1 MTDELLRATV
11 SVRGVIIDPRG
22 RVLVL
27 RRATDG
33 EWELPGG
40 RLATDEAVRRGLLR
54 EITEETALSV
64 EIDNPVATNAW
75 TNDDGQGR
83 FAVHYKCYTSQRN
96 VDISDEH
103 ADWEWLLPAE
113 ASRVLCDPQTTAVRA
128 VTGPAAS
135 RRRLDR
141 PSLSPD

>member
-22 RVLVL
+22 RNLVL
-27 RRATDG
+27 QRATDG

-40 RLATDEAVRRGLLR
+40 RLAVGEPVRRGLRR
-54 EITEETALSV
+54 EITEETGISV
-64 EIDNPVATNAW
+64 EIHTPVATNAW
-75 TNDDGQGR
+75 VNDDEEGR

-103 ADWEWLLPAE
+103 VDWAWMLPERAR
-113 ASRVLCDPQTTAVRA
+113 RVLNEPQTAAVQA
-128 VTGPAAS
+128 VSNRPATGQPA
-135 RRRLDR
+135 DK
-141 PSLSPD
+141 SLSQD